1 MSFDGISPRPRA
13 SRREGAR
20 SRGPQTAVG
29 RACVAASGL
38 GHGAAAPDLML
49 LDDEDP
55 AAFAAFEAA
64 ARRELAPA
72 GALQADLVRRIVS
85 AAWRAQRADRLEA
98 GLMGHYLPELPPLD
112 ERERQAAFGLGLIR
126 DGNGPRA
133 FETRWPEPAPISGG
147 RCARS
152 GQPLPRLGAG
162 RAVPRARGARGAP
175 VRKPHWRRR
184 HAACPARPEDQ
195 TNPRKLTRTRRRC
208 CGMASIAA
216 RAARRAPDP
225 AFRRPPAGRRGRSL
239 RPPGARH
246 LERPV

>member
-1 MSFDGISPRPRA
+1 MSPDSISPRARA
-13 SRREGAR
+13 SRREDAR
-20 SRGPQTAVG
+20 SRGPLTAAG
-29 RACVAASGL
+29 RARVALNGL
-38 GHGAAAPDLML
+38 GHGPAARDLML

-133 FETRWPEPAPISGG
+133 LETLVRYRASVQAELFRALGALKALQSESPTDAAATLPALPAPNT
-147 RCARS
+147 
-152 GQPLPRLGAG
+152 
-162 RAVPRARGARGAP
+162 
-175 VRKPHWRRR
+175 K
-184 HAACPARPEDQ
+184 
-195 TNPRKLTRTRRRC
+195 RTRE
-208 CGMASIAA
+208 S
-216 RAARRAPDP
+216 
-225 AFRRPPAGRRGRSL
+225 
-239 RPPGARH
+239 
-246 LERPV
+246 